1 MSSISEIL
9 AKLYELLLFQFYV
22 TPKRREILSE
32 NFIGLYRHRRWPIEL
47 NQIELTQT
55 ELKLIR

>member
-32 NFIGLYRHRRWPIEL
+32 NFGLYRHRRWPIEL

-55 ELKLIR
+55 ELKLKR